1 MSANVASRHEPFD
14 MLNQP
19 RGPYRLTSEEFE
31 ASPVHALQAD
41 RRAAIKQFE
50 DALWAADFSG
60 TGHEKITPDHPI
72 AKADHIITPGIYMRT
87 LRMKAGVKVVGKRHA
102 QEHASIISCGRA
114 TVMTEEGQQEIEGP
128 CEFVSPAGTKRVV
141 IVHED
146 MVWTTVHRTDKTTL
160 ADIEAELIMQEEPLR
175 VAQ

>member
-1 MSANVASRHEPFD
+1 MPADLTPAEPFD
-14 MLNQP
+14 MLNQA
-19 RGPYRLTSEEFE
+19 RGPYRLTPAEFTA
-31 ASPVHALQAD
+31 ASVPALQAE
-41 RRAAIKQFE
+41 RRDAIRHFE
-50 DALWAADFSG
+50 AALWAADFSG
-60 TGHEKITPDHPI
+60 TGHEKVTPDHR
-72 AKADHIITPGIYMRT
+72 AAQADHIITPGIYVRV

-102 QEHASIISCGRA
+102 QEHVSVISCGRA
-114 TVMTEEGQQEIEGP
+114 TVMTEQGQQEIEGP

-146 MVWTTVHRTDKTTL
+146 MVWTTVHRTDKTNL